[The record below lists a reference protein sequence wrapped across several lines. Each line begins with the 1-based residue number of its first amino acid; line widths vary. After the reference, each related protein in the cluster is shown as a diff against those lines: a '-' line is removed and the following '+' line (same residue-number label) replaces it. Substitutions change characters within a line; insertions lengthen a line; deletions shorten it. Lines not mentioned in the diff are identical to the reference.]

1 VLFAAIRSTRVVST
15 LLNRSTFSTMR
26 TKTFFLL
33 AVIVVLG
40 SLLTACGNRSLAS
53 TDWPGLIVHDGKA
66 YLAAGTYVYKV
77 DLATGQEESVTQG
90 DKTVAIRFPSD
101 GKGGPFYADPAFT
114 SDGQMIIG
122 SANINDRTHPLFS
135 ANTKDLTTKWTYSN
149 QAKDIWLGGALLL
162 NDVIYVPNSDSNLYS
177 FDLNGNLKGKFKAG
191 DALWSTPV
199 TDGKSIY
206 VSSMDHNVYAVDP
219 VNMTQIWKTP
229 LDASITASPEI
240 KDGRL
245 YVGTIGGTVYGLD
258 ASTGNILWQKK
269 FEGGI
274 ADQVAL
280 AGDRLYFGIASN
292 QTGTIYALN
301 TSDGSTAGTF
311 DTGSP
316 VTASPL
322 VKDNMVVFVTEGG
335 TVQALDLNLTKT
347 LWPTIKL
354 DAKLYSSPV
363 DAGDLILVAPMGKA
377 ALMLVAYDV
386 NGTQKWVFA
395 PK

>member
-1 VLFAAIRSTRVVST
+1 ML
-15 LLNRSTFSTMR
+15 
-26 TKTFFLL
+26 
-33 AVIVVLG
+33 VLG

-53 TDWPGLIVHDGKA
+53 TDWPGLTVQGDKA

-77 DLATGQEESVTQG
+77 DLATGQEESVTQA
-90 DKTVAIRFPSD
+90 DKTVPVRFPSD

-114 SDGQMIIG
+114 SDNQMIMG
-122 SANINDRTHPLFS
+122 SANINDRKHPLFS
-135 ANTKDLTTKWTYSN
+135 ANATDLSTKWVYQD

-162 NDVIYVPNSDSNLYS
+162 NDVIYAPNSDAGLYS
-177 FDLNGNLKGKFKAG
+177 FDLNGNMKGKFVAG

-206 VSSMDHNVYAVDP
+206 VTSMDHNVYAVDP
-219 VNMTQIWKTP
+219 ATMTQIWKTE
-229 LDASITASPEI
+229 LDASITASPAI

-245 YVGTIGGTVYGLD
+245 FVGTIGGRVYALD
-258 ASTGNILWQKK
+258 SKTGNILWQKQ

-280 AGDRLYFGIASN
+280 AGDRLYFGIAAN
-292 QTGTIYALN
+292 QTGTLYALN
-301 TSDGSTAGTF
+301 TSDGSTVWSFDAGGT
-311 DTGSP
+311 

-322 VKDNMVVFVTEGG
+322 VKDNLVVFVTETG
-335 TVQALDLNLTKT
+335 TVRALDLEATP
-347 LWPTIKL
+347 LWMQKL

-363 DAGDLILVAPMGKA
+363 AAGDLILVAPMGKA
-377 ALMLVAYDV
+377 ALMLVAYDI